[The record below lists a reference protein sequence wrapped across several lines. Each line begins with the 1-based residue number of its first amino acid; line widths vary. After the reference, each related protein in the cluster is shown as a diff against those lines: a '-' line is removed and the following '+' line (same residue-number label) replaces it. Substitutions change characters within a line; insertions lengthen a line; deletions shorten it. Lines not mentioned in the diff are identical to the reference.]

1 MAFTTPKGRT
11 QTSLSD
17 INVTPFVDVVLVL
30 LIIFMVTAPVIE
42 SGIEVD
48 LPQTRAV
55 KQITAERVIVT
66 IDRKQR
72 LFVGSEPV
80 NIHALPEKLRSLL
93 RDPSRQDVFLRAD
106 KEVPFGTVA
115 QVIDE
120 MNANGITRIN
130 VVTKPLE
137 TAAGGAGQKP

>member
-1 MAFTTPKGRT
+1 MAFTTSQGRT
-11 QTSLSD
+11 QTSLSE

-30 LIIFMVTAPVIE
+30 LIIFMVTAPIIE

-55 KQITAERVIVT
+55 KQITEERVTVT

-72 LFVGSEPV
+72 LYVGNEAV
-80 NIHALPEKLRSLL
+80 NIHALPDRLRSLM
-93 RDPSRQDVFLRAD
+93 RDPERQEIFLRSD
-106 KEVPFGTVA
+106 KEVPFGIVA

-120 MNANGITRIN
+120 MYSHGITRIN
-130 VVTKPLE
+130 VVTKPYE
-137 TAAGGAGQKP
+137 SGGPGR